1 MEILKS
7 HKTNQKSQSKIQKVQ
22 NVSTNHPVIFP
33 ERRQQHHSPSI
44 NLQDSPDKSR
54 EYHINGHHQQDNKQL
69 QHHKNHTQILQHSN
83 DEQQLKEPQQKRRLD
98 KQIKKVYIGNLEE
111 NVTEKDLIE
120 LFWLKNDPIYPG
132 YLSNKFSYFKKH
144 R

>member
-7 HKTNQKSQSKIQKVQ
+7 QKANQKSQNEIQKVQ
-22 NVSTNHPVIFP
+22 NVSTNHTVIFP
-33 ERRQQHHSPSI
+33 ERRQQHHYLSI

-54 EYHINGHHQQDNKQL
+54 EYHINGHHQQDGKQL
-69 QHHKNHTQILQHSN
+69 HHHKNHTQIPQHSN
-83 DEQQLKEPQQKRRLD
+83 DEQQLKEPQQKRRQD

-132 YLSNKFSYFKKH
+132 YLSN
-144 R
+144 